1 MSIDARN
8 ISMILLGWFQH
19 TYFLVIITSFI
30 TSYVILSLYLIH
42 PPYPVPPISHITT
55 PCPRLS
61 PPRTHGSALEE
72 KDQRAHFLFY
82 LKLRF

>member
-1 MSIDARN
+1 MSIGARN

-42 PPYPVPPISHITT
+42 PPYPSLPLATSPLPAPGLAHPVPTVQP
-55 PCPRLS
+55 
-61 PPRTHGSALEE
+61 
-72 KDQRAHFLFY
+72 
-82 LKLRF
+82 

>member
-8 ISMILLGWFQH
+8 ISMIFLGWFQH

-30 TSYVILSLYLIH
+30 TSHVILSLYLIH
-42 PPYPVPPISHITT
+42 PPYPVPLTSHITT

-61 PPRTHGSALEE
+61 PPPAQSSTIEE
-72 KDQRAHFLFY
+72 KDQRAHFLFS
-82 LKLRF
+82 LKLLF